1 MQYQQNYAVTR
12 SPKPGFVAD
21 QVGAQHPA
29 EEGRHEEVQRGV
41 QRVEESLSLG
51 LSLTKWELSTQQKQ
65 TAHKTDRFVE
75 NDVEYEQNYA
85 ARVRGFVQYNT
96 EVDIRFIQTRTY
108 DNSSGPAIKYEET
121 HAVKVRRVVKYNIK
135 PDIVFAV
142 TRKILVLGS
151 PLTKLELSTQ
161 VKPHTKKK
169 YERTYTAEVDRFVG
183 YIKVDIRFT

>member
-1 MQYQQNYAVTR
+1 M
-12 SPKPGFVAD
+12 
-21 QVGAQHPA
+21 
-29 EEGRHEEVQRGV
+29 
-41 QRVEESLSLG
+41 SLIKL
-51 LSLTKWELSTQQKQ
+51 ELSTQQKQ

-75 NDVEYEQNYA
+75 NYVEYKQNYA
-85 ARVRGFVQYNT
+85 ARVRRFVQYNT
-96 EVDIRFIQTRTY
+96 EVDIRFTQTRTY
-108 DNSSGPAIKYEET
+108 DNSSGPTIKYEET
-121 HAVKVRRVVKYNIK
+121 HAVKVRRVVKYNNK

-142 TRKILVLGS
+142 SRKILVLGS